1 MNKVSDIIKSVRSVS
16 GRNDKIAV
24 LQANKDNEDLKKFF
38 YLALDPMVTFGIKKI
53 PTYEKG
59 EKFYELNQLM
69 WYLEPLITRE
79 KTGNA
84 AINHLAFIL
93 SHASTEDADL
103 IKDIIEKDP
112 GCGIAETTINK
123 IWPNLIFDFP
133 VMKATAHDEDSIA
146 NIKFP
151 ALSQTK
157 LDGARCN
164 IIVKDG
170 KVIVLSSSGREIT
183 THNQFDWFAALV
195 KDNTVF
201 DGELLVTESTGKFME
216 RKKGNGIV
224 NRAIRGTIPV
234 EQAKQLH
241 FVAFD
246 WIPYENW
253 LTGKYDFPY
262 NARFLTLANFNRKF
276 RHNASIVETREVKT
290 EAEMIAHFKQLLA
303 QGEEGTIVKN
313 LDSIWEGKRSKDQL
327 KLKGIIT
334 CDLEVI
340 GIEPG
345 TGKYEGKVGS
355 LICRSADG
363 EVLVNVGSGL
373 SDDDREYSNWV
384 GKIVEVVYNERI
396 LAKAEGSK
404 WSLFLPRFSRVRI
417 DKTVADSLDN
427 IPVKG

>member
-1 MNKVSDIIKSVRSVS
+1 MSKVSDIIKEIRSYS
-16 GRNDKIAV
+16 GRNDKISV
-24 LQANKDNEDLKKFF
+24 LQKNKDNELLKQFF
-38 YLALDPMVTFGIKKI
+38 YLSLDPMVTFGIKKI
-53 PTYEKG
+53 PTFKHFRTYTLQEA
-59 EKFYELNQLM
+59 FADLQQL
-69 WYLEPLITRE
+69 ISRE

-84 AINHLAFIL
+84 AIDHLANIL
-93 SHASTEDADL
+93 GSLEKDDADL
-103 IKDIIEKDP
+103 VINIIDKNPD
-112 GCGIAETTINK
+112 CGIAETTINK
-123 IWPNLIFDFP
+123 IWPKLIFEFP
-133 VMKATAHDEDSIA
+133 LMKATAHDEDSIA
-146 NIKFP
+146 NIRFP

-164 IIVKDG
+164 IVVKEG

-183 THNQFDWFAALV
+183 THGQFDWFANITQNNQV
-195 KDNTVF
+195 Y
-201 DGELLVTESTGKFME
+201 DGELLVVEQNGKFMD

-224 NRAIRGTIPV
+224 NRAIKGTIPV
-234 EQAKQLH
+234 DQAKQLH
-241 FVAFD
+241 FVCFD
-246 WIPYENW
+246 IIPYEDWKNGVYIF
-253 LTGKYDFPY
+253 TCE
-262 NARFLTLANFNRKF
+262 ARFNTLLHVARNF
-276 RHNASIVETREVKT
+276 RHNASVVNTRLVKN
-290 EAEMIAHFKQLLA
+290 EAEMFAHFKEMLEA
-303 QGEEGTIVKN
+303 GEEGTIVKN
-313 LDSIWEGKRSKDQL
+313 TASIWEGKRSREHL

-355 LICRSADG
+355 LICRSSDG

-373 SDDDREYSNWV
+373 TDQDREYSKWV

-404 WSLFLPRFSRVRI
+404 WSLFLPRFSRIRL

>member
-1 MNKVSDIIKSVRSVS
+1 MSKVSDIIKEIRSYS
-16 GRNDKIAV
+16 GRNDKISV
-24 LQANKDNEDLKKFF
+24 LQKNKDNELLKQFF
-38 YLALDPMVTFGIKKI
+38 YLSLDPMVTFGIKKI
-53 PTYEKG
+53 PTFKHFRTYTLQEA
-59 EKFYELNQLM
+59 FADLQQL
-69 WYLEPLITRE
+69 ISRE

-84 AINHLAFIL
+84 AIDHLANIL
-93 SHASTEDADL
+93 GSLEKDDADL
-103 IKDIIEKDP
+103 VINIIDKNPD
-112 GCGIAETTINK
+112 CGIAETTINK
-123 IWPNLIFDFP
+123 IWPKLIFEFP
-133 VMKATAHDEDSIA
+133 LMKATAHDEDSIA
-146 NIKFP
+146 NIRFP

-164 IIVKDG
+164 IVVKEG

-183 THNQFDWFAALV
+183 THGQFDWFANITQNNQV
-195 KDNTVF
+195 Y
-201 DGELLVTESTGKFME
+201 DGELLVVEQNGKFMD

-224 NRAIRGTIPV
+224 NRAIKGTIPV
-234 EQAKQLH
+234 DQAKQLH
-241 FVAFD
+241 FVCFD
-246 WIPYENW
+246 IIPYEDWKNGVYIF
-253 LTGKYDFPY
+253 TCE
-262 NARFLTLANFNRKF
+262 ARFNTLLHVARNF
-276 RHNASIVETREVKT
+276 RHNASVVNTRLVKN
-290 EAEMIAHFKQLLA
+290 EAEMFAHFNEMLEA
-303 QGEEGTIVKN
+303 GEEGTIVKN
-313 LDSIWEGKRSKDQL
+313 TASIWEGKRSREHL

-355 LICRSADG
+355 LICRSSDG

-373 SDDDREYSNWV
+373 TDQDREYSNWV

-404 WSLFLPRFSRVRI
+404 WSLFLPRFSRIRL

>member
-69 WYLEPLITRE
+69 WYLEPLMTRE

-93 SHASTEDADL
+93 SHASDEDAEL
-103 IKDIIEKDP
+103 VKNIIGKDP
-112 GCGIAETTINK
+112 DCGIAESTINK
-123 IWPNLIFDFP
+123 IWPNLIFEFP
-133 VMKATAHDEDSIA
+133 LMKATAHDEDSIA
-146 NIKFP
+146 NIRFP

-164 IIVKDG
+164 IVVKEG

-183 THNQFDWFAALV
+183 THGQFDWFANITQNNQV
-195 KDNTVF
+195 Y
-201 DGELLVTESTGKFME
+201 DGELLVVEQNGKFMD

-224 NRAIRGTIPV
+224 NRAIKGTIPV
-234 EQAKQLH
+234 DQAKQLH
-241 FVAFD
+241 FVCFD
-246 WIPYENW
+246 IIPYEDWKNGVYIF
-253 LTGKYDFPY
+253 TCE
-262 NARFLTLANFNRKF
+262 ARFNTLLHVARNF
-276 RHNASIVETREVKT
+276 RHNASVVNTRLVKN
-290 EAEMIAHFKQLLA
+290 EAEMFAHFNEMLEA
-303 QGEEGTIVKN
+303 GEDGTIVKN
-313 LDSIWEGKRSKDQL
+313 TASIWEGKRSREHL

-355 LICRSADG
+355 LICRSSDG

-373 SDDDREYSNWV
+373 TDQDREYSNWV
-384 GKIVEVVYNERI
+384 GKIVEVVYNSRI

-404 WSLFLPRFSRVRI
+404 WSLFLPRFSRIRL